1 MTGNLNII
9 SIFSTLMRYHSGL
22 DQLDKKKNIPLI
34 SSGDATLDELLEGG
48 FQKEFLYLLYGDR
61 KVISNILMKTAV
73 LLFTNEDF
81 TKKVA
86 FVDGNNRFNPYQ
98 VSKFAAY
105 HGLSPKGVLE
115 NILIARAFTYE
126 QMIELL
132 ENRVSKLES
141 VKAVLISGI
150 TMLWPNYELR
160 TFEEL
165 NKAIQGIKEIMERVA
180 PLIIITALL
189 HQCSAFKPIGGHNLT
204 HFGHVLILVENK
216 ERCCEYSLIQH
227 PSLPES
233 TLKRWHPKKT
243 KSGLNKS
250 FQSTTL
256 DLWLK

>member
-1 MTGNLNII
+1 MGYN
-9 SIFSTLMRYHSGL
+9 SGL
-22 DQLDKKKNIPLI
+22 DQLSEKSKVRIV

-48 FQKEFLYLLYGDR
+48 FREDFLYLLYGNK
-61 KVISNILMKTAV
+61 KVISTILMKTAV
-73 LLFTNEDF
+73 LLFTNQDY
-81 TKKVA
+81 TQKVA

-98 VSKFAAY
+98 VSKFAAS

-165 NKAIQGIKEIMERVA
+165 NKAIQGIKEIMERVD
-180 PLIIITALL
+180 PLIIITAPL
-189 HQCSAFKPIGGHNLT
+189 HQYSAFKPIGGHNLT
-204 HFGHVLILVENK
+204 HFGHVLILIENK

-227 PSLPES
+227 PSLPE
-233 TLKRWHPKKT
+233 TILKRWHPKKP
-243 KSGLNKS
+243 KGGLKKS

>member
-1 MTGNLNII
+1 MGYN
-9 SIFSTLMRYHSGL
+9 SGL
-22 DQLDKKKNIPLI
+22 DQLDKKKNIPLV
-34 SSGDATLDELLEGG
+34 SSGDATLDELLKGG
-48 FQKEFLYLLYGDR
+48 FQKDFLYLLYGDR

-81 TKKVA
+81 TQKVA

-98 VSKFAAY
+98 VSKFAAS

-132 ENRVSKLES
+132 ENRVSKLDNI
-141 VKAVLISGI
+141 KAVLISGI
-150 TMLWPNYELR
+150 TMLWPNYEQK

-165 NKAIQGIKEIMERVA
+165 NKAIQGIKEIMERVD
-180 PLIIITALL
+180 PLIIITTPL
-189 HQCSAFKPIGGHNLT
+189 HQYSAFKPIGGHNLT
-204 HFGHVLILVENK
+204 HFGQILTLIENK

-227 PSLPES
+227 PSLPEK
-233 TLKRWHPKKT
+233 TLKRWHPKKPKRGL
-243 KSGLNKS
+243 KSS

-256 DLWLK
+256 DAWLKKEK